1 MRLQFIE
8 IYNMKKFSGLFVC
21 LIMLMMFC
29 SCSNPGK
36 DKEFKFYLVN
46 LETKDTLFKTDFDKD
61 EELHFRSSEHL
72 KQNVLVA
79 SVHWE
84 NSQMSSVVP
93 VEPGALN
100 TYLVNEN
107 VLKHGNH
114 QQPLIRFS
122 GNKYLDDYEQFLT
135 GITKLKQDTSLLL
148 NSFVERLEVF
158 SGKHPKSE
166 LIGYHIHSILTN
178 FSGES
183 FGTYLSAENKVVWKN
198 LLDKAD
204 DSFAKELKR
213 MQKANEIG
221 SCIQSGVDK
230 LVFQSKTSSIDQ
242 SVLEGNFKVVI
253 FWATWCGPCKPQMKM
268 LSDLNERKYLDEPV
282 LFVGVSSESDPKL
295 VFSWIK
301 QNESKYKGMTFF
313 HDSHFCMSTNYEI
326 VQYPT
331 ILVFDKND
339 KLIQKGVKIGEVE
352 SLVDSLLKN

>member
-1 MRLQFIE
+1 
-8 IYNMKKFSGLFVC
+8 MKKFSGLFVC
-21 LIMLMMFC
+21 LIVVMMFC
-29 SCSNPGK
+29 SCSNASK

-46 LETKDTLFKTDFDKD
+46 LATKDTLFQADFDKG
-61 EELHFRSSEHL
+61 EELHFKSSENL
-72 KQNVLVA
+72 KQNVLLA
-79 SVHWE
+79 SMHWA
-84 NSQMSSVVP
+84 NSQMSTVVP
-93 VEPGALN
+93 VESGALN
-100 TYLVNEN
+100 NYRVNEG
-107 VLKHGNH
+107 VLKNGNH

-135 GITKLKQDTSLLL
+135 GITKLKQDTSFLL

-158 SGKHPKSE
+158 SNKYPKSE

-178 FSGES
+178 FSEES
-183 FGTYLSAENKVVWKN
+183 FGAYLSAENKVVWKN

-221 SCIQSGVDK
+221 NCIQSGGDK
-230 LVFQSKTSSIDQ
+230 LVFQSKNSSIDP

-268 LSDLNERKYLDEPV
+268 LSDLNEKKYLDEPV

-301 QNESKYKGMTFF
+301 KNESNYKGLSFF

-339 KLIQKGVKIGEVE
+339 KLIQKGVKIEEVE
-352 SLVDSLLKN
+352 TLLDSLLKK

>member
-1 MRLQFIE
+1 MRLHLLN
-8 IYNMKKFSGLFVC
+8 YNMKKFSGLFVC
-21 LIMLMMFC
+21 LVVVMTFC
-29 SCSNPGK
+29 SCSNTSK
-36 DKEFKFYLVN
+36 YKEFKFYLVN
-46 LETKDTLFKTDFDKD
+46 LVTKDTVFRADFDRD
-61 EELHFRSSEHL
+61 EEVHFKSSENL
-72 KQNVLVA
+72 KQHVLVA

-84 NSQMSSVVP
+84 NSQMSTVVP

-100 TYLVNEN
+100 NYLVSED
-107 VLKHGNH
+107 VLKNGNH

-135 GITKLKQDTSLLL
+135 GITKLKQDTSFLL

-158 SGKHPKSE
+158 SKKYPKSE

-178 FSGES
+178 FSEES
-183 FGTYLSAENKVVWKN
+183 FEACLSAENKIVWKN

-221 SCIQSGVDK
+221 NCIQSGANK
-230 LVFQSKTSSIDQ
+230 LVFQSKTSSIDP

-268 LSDLNERKYLDEPV
+268 LSDLNEKKYLDEPV

-301 QNESKYKGMTFF
+301 QNESNYKGLTFF
-313 HDSHFCMSTNYEI
+313 HDSHFCMSTNYE
-326 VQYPT
+326 VTQYPT

-339 KLIQKGVKIGEVE
+339 KLIQKGIKIEEVE
-352 SLVDSLLKN
+352 SLVDSLLKK